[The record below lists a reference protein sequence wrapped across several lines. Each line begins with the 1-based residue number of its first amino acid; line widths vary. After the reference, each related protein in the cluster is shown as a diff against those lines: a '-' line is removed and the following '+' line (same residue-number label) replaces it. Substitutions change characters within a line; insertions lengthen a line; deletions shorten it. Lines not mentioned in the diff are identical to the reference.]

1 MSGPLE
7 NMTSM
12 KEANCETEIKQR
24 MQSQELWRRLDLYR
38 LALLSSRSRE
48 TTADGGATERKL
60 ALGLLKDVEPRLLF
74 LAVDFSYGQTGDEV
88 KRRAVE
94 TALLSVFGS
103 TVGPEMYQQQVA
115 DTLVALCEEADGRAA
130 VTPATGGVA
139 TGCRRA
145 VMGALA
151 SQIGEVIAG
160 LTARQAATPK
170 LRFADIATRLMSAS
184 DSAFAAAVDSG
195 ALALVTDLTEDA
207 SDVLLQLNALDLLDR
222 VASTAGGAR
231 HLVANGHLDKLLV
244 AAGGGEG
251 DSPDAPDPLL
261 GASAL
266 RTLAK
271 AWKQRSPSSLG
282 GFLRACTVH
291 IEGQDEGGK
300 LAGLGAASEVA
311 AASDVA
317 LRAMLS
323 QERGS
328 EGVLDAWLTL
338 SAHKVGGVVFS
349 RNRYRQ
355 APPHDTTSALA
366 HLDDHVF
373 GECAVDVKA
382 AALHAVASVLGPP
395 NTSSTA
401 SSSTPTAAA
410 AAAAAAGNDEDG
422 DQVMGNTAAAE
433 AAKERSTLCLM
444 LFTRLSE
451 SNTNQR
457 AGGWL
462 LDLARQPVSE
472 VRHAAYAVM
481 RCAAWQPG
489 GWGLS
494 ALLSQPGFLEF
505 LEKRDTAAS
514 KATKEWHFSLVES
527 IMSCKD
533 QGTLDNETLESLRT
547 ILKQGPF
554 WVPTKSRGVATAE

>member
-12 KEANCETEIKQR
+12 KEANREAEMKQR

-48 TTADGGATERKL
+48 TTADGGATESKL
-60 ALGLLKDVEPRLLF
+60 AQGLLKDVEPRLLF

-103 TVGPEMYQQQVA
+103 SVGPEIFQENGTELVAFFLAGLCHPAAGVRTLTATAMGALGLGSSSSSSSSSSSGEGQSEEQGRERAERCRTLLQPPLLPALVAALGDGDTGQQVA
-115 DTLVALCEEADGRAA
+115 DTLVALCEKADGRAA
-130 VTPATGGVA
+130 VTPATGGGA

-151 SQIGEVIAG
+151 SQIGEVVAG

-207 SDVLLQLNALDLLDR
+207 SDVLLQLNALDLLDQ

-271 AWKQRSPSSLG
+271 VLAQAG
-282 GFLRACTVH
+282 
-291 IEGQDEGGK
+291 D
-300 LAGLGAASEVA
+300 AGL
-311 AASDVA
+311 DV
-317 LRAMLS
+317 R
-323 QERGS
+323 
-328 EGVLDAWLTL
+328 
-338 SAHKVGGVVFS
+338 
-349 RNRYRQ
+349 
-355 APPHDTTSALA
+355 
-366 HLDDHVF
+366 
-373 GECAVDVKA
+373 
-382 AALHAVASVLGPP
+382 
-395 NTSSTA
+395 
-401 SSSTPTAAA
+401 
-410 AAAAAAGNDEDG
+410 
-422 DQVMGNTAAAE
+422 
-433 AAKERSTLCLM
+433 
-444 LFTRLSE
+444 
-451 SNTNQR
+451 
-457 AGGWL
+457 
-462 LDLARQPVSE
+462 
-472 VRHAAYAVM
+472 
-481 RCAAWQPG
+481 
-489 GWGLS
+489 
-494 ALLSQPGFLEF
+494 
-505 LEKRDTAAS
+505 
-514 KATKEWHFSLVES
+514 
-527 IMSCKD
+527 
-533 QGTLDNETLESLRT
+533 
-547 ILKQGPF
+547 
-554 WVPTKSRGVATAE
+554 